1 MNGPHEDLHMVW
13 ALSEIEAEA
22 GLLAQASAGGIVVR
36 RRCFDAPEL
45 LAVCAVVPGTRVL
58 ISAQLP
64 RMSGEIMSTL
74 SAQVESVAVLAYDDH
89 EESVARSWNSE
100 CIIRADLPGFDLVT
114 ALRLAS
120 QPDTADGPAG
130 GPAGGPADE
139 LAVQGHVQG
148 HVSACW
154 GPVGSHGRTTF
165 AIGLAEALALSGAS
179 VLLVDADTVAPA
191 VALILGI
198 EEDTSGIVVAARYA
212 EQNSLDA
219 RALANCARSISPN
232 FWVMTGLADPQN
244 WPEVRAG
251 ALSRIIERAR
261 EHFDHVVFD
270 ISSSMDD
277 PGWESGIDLAPGLAA
292 NRHVAASTVL
302 AHCDQVYLVTR
313 ADAVGAGRLS
323 SMYESHAQLIAQAQ
337 RCVVV
342 NMLMKSTT
350 TRLQREFSALCAA
363 LDPELEIVYLPNDS
377 AAIDMVRT
385 ASTLGEL
392 GLRGSL
398 AKAIK
403 ECARPQ
409 SRRGKNDHR
418 VAHVSPLV
426 KLLSIFRGHTNAP
439 AGSNG

>member
-1 MNGPHEDLHMVW
+1 MVW
-13 ALSEIEAEA
+13 ALSEIESEA

-74 SAQVESVAVLAYDDH
+74 SAQVESVAVLAYNDH
-89 EESVARSWNSE
+89 EESVARSWNAE

-120 QPDTADGPAG
+120 QPDTA
-130 GPAGGPADE
+130 GGPADE

-154 GPVGSHGRTTF
+154 GPIGSHGRTTF

-350 TRLQREFSALCAA
+350 TRLQREFSALSAA
-363 LDPELEIVYLPNDS
+363 LDPELEIVFLPNDS
-377 AAIDMVRT
+377 AAIDMVRE

-409 SRRGKNDHR
+409 SRRGKNDDR
-418 VAHVSPLV
+418 VAHVGPLI
-426 KLLSIFRGHTNAP
+426 KLLSVFRGHTNAP